1 MKHLRRPLALC
12 AVLAIEYLACVWS
25 PVRLAAGRPRGHADR
40 RACLAPR
47 IFGAHTDTHR
57 GCVTYKRNW
66 DMCSHRALPPTVL
79 ISLCSQHVR
88 VKGRKL
94 AFADTLEDDLNPAPP
109 TGILGTPSSTRN
121 GSSPP
126 AKSTLHARLLPRIRT
141 HMAYG
146 PAVLTP
152 IEDRDRSRSP
162 APPPTPLAGPGVDTP
177 GRCSGAVADL

>member
-12 AVLAIEYLACVWS
+12 AVLAIEHLACVWS

-57 GCVTYKRNW
+57 GCAAYKRNW
-66 DMCSHRALPPTVL
+66 DMCSHRALPPAVL

-94 AFADTLEDDLNPAPP
+94 AFANTLGGRFESRTPDRHPGNAKLDTRWVKPTSQIDATRAPAASHPHAH
-109 TGILGTPSSTRN
+109 GLRPSSLDAHR
-121 GSSPP
+121 
-126 AKSTLHARLLPRIRT
+126 RPRIL
-141 HMAYG
+141 H
-146 PAVLTP
+146 
-152 IEDRDRSRSP
+152 
-162 APPPTPLAGPGVDTP
+162 
-177 GRCSGAVADL
+177 

>member
-1 MKHLRRPLALC
+1 MNILLVSGRRSGLPLAGLEGMPTGVH
-12 AVLAIEYLACVWS
+12 ASHLASL
-25 PVRLAAGRPRGHADR
+25 
-40 RACLAPR
+40 
-47 IFGAHTDTHR
+47 AHTRTHTR
-57 GCVTYKRNW
+57 GCATYKNW